1 MTRFFGNIGLKKRKK
16 SNATRVLFL
25 FFFAAVLV
33 GTLLLMLPIASRSG
47 DSCGFL
53 TALFTAAAAACVTGL
68 TPLDT
73 FTQWSGFGQAVLI
86 CLVQVGGLG
95 YMAFVSIAYFMLRRK
110 IGLRERLILQQSL
123 ALNELHGV
131 VRLVK
136 LMLMGTFMIE
146 GIGAIILTLRFLVEY
161 PFKKALWMGVFHAI
175 SAYCNAGLDIM
186 GFIKPAG
193 SLSPYASDPVVLL
206 TIAALITIGG
216 LGFFVWNDILM
227 HRNFRQFS
235 VHTKLSIVVTLILI
249 VGGTLTFLLLE
260 WDNPGTLGMMSVPE
274 KLLAALFTSVSTRTA
289 GFYIIDQSAMTDSS
303 VVVSLLLMFIGGSSG
318 STAGGIKTVSIAI
331 LLLQALAVLRNHK
344 EVVVFGRRI
353 SQNQINNALS
363 ISFLVFLL
371 GMIGAVVISATGG
384 VPMRY
389 AIFESMSAIST
400 AGLGAGITNSLN
412 PLSKILLIVYMF
424 FGRVGIM
431 TISFAFMTKTP
442 PDNVIHRPEARVLI
456 G

>member
-1 MTRFFGNIGLKKRKK
+1 MTKFFGNIRLKKRKK
-16 SNATRVLFL
+16 SNATRVLFI
-25 FFFAAVLV
+25 FFFVAVMI
-33 GTLLLMLPIASRSG
+33 GTFLLMLPIASRGGKSS
-47 DSCGFL
+47 DFL
-53 TALFTAAAAACVTGL
+53 TAMFTAAAAACVTGL

-136 LMLMGTFMIE
+136 LMLMGTFLIE
-146 GIGAIILTLRFLVEY
+146 GIGAIILTLRFLMEY
-161 PFKKALWMGVFHAI
+161 PFGKALWMGVFHSI

-186 GFIKPAG
+186 GFIEPGG
-193 SLSPYASDPVVLL
+193 SLSPYGTDPVVLL
-206 TIAALITIGG
+206 TIATLITIGG

-227 HRNFRQFS
+227 HRRFRQFS

-249 VGGTLTFLLLE
+249 AGGTMIFLALE
-260 WDNPGTLGMMSVPE
+260 WDNPGTLGGMSVPE
-274 KLLAALFTSVSTRTA
+274 KCLVALFTSVSTRTA
-289 GFYIIDQSAMTDSS
+289 GFYVIDQAAMTDSS
-303 VVVSLLLMFIGGSSG
+303 IVVSLLLMFVGGSSG

-371 GMIGAVVISATGG
+371 GVIGAVVISVTGG

-389 AIFESMSAIST
+389 TIFESMSAIST

-412 PLSKILLIVYMF
+412 SFSKILLIVYMF

>member
-1 MTRFFGNIGLKKRKK
+1 MKLFGKFELQKYKRI
-16 SNATRVLFL
+16 NATRVLFV
-25 FFFAAVLV
+25 FFFAVVMV
-33 GTLLLMLPIASRSG
+33 GTLLLMLPAASREEG
-47 DSCGFL
+47 SCDFL

-73 FTQWSGFGQAVLI
+73 FSHWTGFGQGVLLG
-86 CLVQVGGLG
+86 LVQVGGLG
-95 YMAFVSIAYFMLRRK
+95 YMAFVSIAYFVFRRK

-136 LMLMGTFMIE
+136 LMLMGTFLVE
-146 GIGAIILTLRFLVEY
+146 GTGALILTLRFSRQY
-161 PFKKALWMGVFHAI
+161 TFGKALWMGVFHAI
-175 SAYCNAGLDIM
+175 SSYCNAGLDIM
-186 GFIKPAG
+186 GFIEPGG
-193 SLSPYASDPVVLL
+193 SLRAYANDPVVLL
-206 TIAALITIGG
+206 TVSALITIGG

-227 HRNFRQFS
+227 HRSFRRFS
-235 VHTKLSIVVTLILI
+235 VHTKISLVVTGVLIF
-249 VGGTLTFLLLE
+249 GGMLTYLVLE
-260 WDNPGTLGMMSVPE
+260 WDNPSTFGGMTIPQ
-274 KLLAALFTSVSTRTA
+274 KFLAAFFTSVSTRTA
-289 GFYIIDQSAMTDSS
+289 GFYIIDQSALTDSS
-303 VVVSLLLMFIGGSSG
+303 VVVSLLLMFVGGSSG

-331 LLLQALAVLRNHK
+331 LLLQAVAVLRNHK

-363 ISFLVFLL
+363 ISLLVFLL
-371 GMIGAVVISATGG
+371 GIFGGVVISATGD

-389 AIFESMSAIST
+389 AIFESMSAITT
-400 AGLGAGITNSLN
+400 AGLGAGITDSLN
-412 PLSKILLIVYMF
+412 LLSKLILIVYMF